1 MQRPKHDA
9 AVVDRSLR
17 SQILGIET
25 RNLSNVC
32 VVRPL
37 LSIFEMRFAY
47 VLFPVLAGCSTYA
60 QHRAALVPRATPLP
74 TDGQPLQGAAEITVG
89 ADNLVDLITPTK
101 GDETQGDVVPKEQ
114 LRANGLF
121 RIGDNFMLGGTLQY
135 GVAQNATVLSSSE
148 PKINDA
154 NLSGIGITMAMSLPT
169 GTPGFRI
176 GLAIETTMWSVPWV
190 EYTTCIDVCSVPGFT
205 YSQRGSQDVLV
216 AKFAV
221 IPSYRIG
228 AMTYFGGVTLQN
240 QPTITEKIVTSL
252 PEDGGVEGGPVNVT
266 AHAGLAVEIGA
277 GIRASAFVH
286 QTLTRDPINYGPGLG
301 MAISI
306 PLGRKEP
313 RAAAPAPRPVFVPY
327 TPPPAP
333 YEPAAPPPPL

>member
-1 MQRPKHDA
+1 
-9 AVVDRSLR
+9 
-17 SQILGIET
+17 
-25 RNLSNVC
+25 
-32 VVRPL
+32 
-37 LSIFEMRFAY
+37 MRLAY
-47 VLFPVLAGCSTYA
+47 VLFPILAGCSTYA
-60 QHRAALVPRATPLP
+60 QHRAALVPHATPLP
-74 TDGQPLQGAAEITVG
+74 TDGQPLQGAAEITIG

-121 RIGDNFMLGGTLQY
+121 RIGDNFMLGGTFQY

-148 PKINDA
+148 PKIKDA
-154 NLSGIGITMAMSLPT
+154 NLSGVGITMAMSIPT

-176 GLAIETTMWSVPWV
+176 GLALETTMWRSPWV

-205 YSQRGSQDVLV
+205 YSQQGSEDVVV
-216 AKFAV
+216 AKLAV

-240 QPTITEKIVTSL
+240 QPTITEKIETSL
-252 PEDGGVEGGPVNVT
+252 PEGGGVEGGPVNVT
-266 AHAGLAVEIGA
+266 LHAGVAVEVGA

-286 QTLTRDPINYGPGLG
+286 QTVTQDPINYGPGLG
-301 MAISI
+301 MAIAI

-313 RAAAPAPRPVFVPY
+313 RRAV

-333 YEPAAPPPPL
+333 MFVPYAPPPPPVVPYTPYESVAPLPLVPRAAPAAQL